1 MINLS
6 VFMFLSLMCF
16 RLYTFV
22 TGDFGL
28 SGATVWNAVF
38 AVIADACFCVRIV
51 VALIVAI
58 HP

>member
-1 MINLS
+1 MINLF
-6 VFMFLSLMCF
+6 VFMCLSLMCF
-16 RLYTFV
+16 RLYTSV
-22 TGDFGL
+22 AGDFGL
-28 SGATVWNAVF
+28 PWTTVLDTVF